1 MEGSHVTRVF
11 WKLVNE
17 LRQEREK
24 KKKERERT
32 SSANDD
38 AWLRKMRAWN

>member
-1 MEGSHVTRVF
+1 MEGSHVTGVF

-17 LRQEREK
+17 LRQEREG
-24 KKKERERT
+24 T